1 MPNFDSFESVPRR
14 ELDVIYVLDTSGSM
28 NGLPIQRLNAA
39 MGNTVDALQ
48 QMARHNGNA
57 HVKIAVLEFNSMCR
71 WMQPAGPEDLE
82 DFFWTDLEASGM
94 TYMGTA
100 LKELNS
106 KLSRHA
112 FLNSMTGSF
121 LPVIIFMTDGYANDD
136 SEVELAQIM
145 QNKWFRNATRV
156 GFAIGRNPDVQMIA
170 KLVGDSEAV
179 IRTEDLG
186 VFARL
191 LRFVTVSA
199 STLASTS
206 HTVDAAASGAAAV
219 ASAINDA
226 GVDRDQVAPG
236 FDYKEQDVF
245 PQEPGTSD
253 WDDISGW

>member
-121 LPVIIFMTDGYANDD
+121 LPV
-136 SEVELAQIM
+136 
-145 QNKWFRNATRV
+145 TRT
-156 GFAIGRNPDVQMIA
+156 G
-170 KLVGDSEAV
+170 
-179 IRTEDLG
+179 
-186 VFARL
+186 
-191 LRFVTVSA
+191 
-199 STLASTS
+199 
-206 HTVDAAASGAAAV
+206 
-219 ASAINDA
+219 
-226 GVDRDQVAPG
+226 
-236 FDYKEQDVF
+236 
-245 PQEPGTSD
+245 
-253 WDDISGW
+253 ISKRE